1 MHVVIGRC
9 QRLDVQDQ
17 TPVKLDPPL
26 NVLLTVVTVAVTM
39 VMIMAVMVM
48 IVVVVV
54 VMIVVMVVV
63 MIVAMVVVV
72 IMMVMMLVVV
82 VFVVISVP
90 IAPAGRIIAVIVAV
104 TLVIP
109 VVCRSRSR
117 TERYSAETNYS
128 GGSKGLCDERTRE
141 ACLFRHGGR
150 LLWMARA
157 ITLPGP
163 SAFHFVPLAIS

>member
-1 MHVVIGRC
+1 LHVVIGRC

-48 IVVVVV
+48 IVVVV
-54 VMIVVMVVV
+54 MIVVMVV
-63 MIVAMVVVV
+63 AMVVVIIIMTV
-72 IMMVMMLVVV
+72 MMVMMPV

-128 GGSKGLCDERTRE
+128 GGSKGLCDERATE